1 VLSTTPEGQEI
12 IKLYYELSPMI
23 VKMMEENEEFK
34 EQTKEM
40 IDRILG
46 LIQDIAL
53 IIGGINDGYL
63 LEEIGVGVE

>member
-1 VLSTTPEGQEI
+1 
-12 IKLYYELSPMI
+12 
-23 VKMMEENEEFK
+23 VKMMDEDEDFRS
-34 EQTKEM
+34 QVKEM
-40 IDRILG
+40 MDGILG

>member
-1 VLSTTPEGQEI
+1 
-12 IKLYYELSPMI
+12 MI